1 MPLDANGLANAMV
14 AQLPAAWEA
23 VKGEDW
29 PGGDTNDAKI
39 MFLAVA
45 RGLLVYM
52 EDKQNET
59 IKTIAL
65 GGGGAVNV
73 SSLDLNI
80 ITPT

>member
-1 MPLDANGLANAMV
+1 MALDANGLANAMV

-45 RGLLVYM
+45 RGLLIYM
-52 EDKQNET
+52 EQHQNDT

-65 GGGGAVNV
+65 GGGSAVNV
-73 SSLDLNI
+73 TSLDLNI
-80 ITPT
+80 TSP

>member
-1 MPLDANGLANAMV
+1 MALVASELADAMV

-45 RGLLVYM
+45 RGLLTYM
-52 EDKQNET
+52 EQKQNET
-59 IKTIAL
+59 ISTIAL
-65 GGGGAVNV
+65 GGGGSVNV
-73 SSLDLNI
+73 TSLNLNI
-80 ITPT
+80 TLPT